1 MKDAIASGIDGYDD
15 DVKKS
20 VRKAAHGLRLTRE
33 AAMSIASSAVSIQS
47 DRFPRPHPPSS
58 SFPLFFCFCSFV

>member
-20 VRKAAHGLRLTRE
+20 VRKAAHGLRLTRD
-33 AAMSIASSAVSIQS
+33 AAMSIASAAVSIRS
-47 DRFPRPHPPSS
+47 DCFLYHHTTKMVSSAFLPHGFS
-58 SFPLFFCFCSFV
+58 